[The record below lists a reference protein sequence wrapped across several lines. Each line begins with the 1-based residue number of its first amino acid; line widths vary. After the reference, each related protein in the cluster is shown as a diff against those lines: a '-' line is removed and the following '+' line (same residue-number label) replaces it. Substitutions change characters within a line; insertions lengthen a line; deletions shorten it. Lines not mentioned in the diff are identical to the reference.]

1 MNVDQY
7 IQSHKMR
14 YLFDCVCS
22 TYLFKSIKDNRNKN
36 INETNWINPHLKKIL
51 RKVEHIRNII

>member
-14 YLFDCVCS
+14 YLFDCVYL
-22 TYLFKSIKDNRNKN
+22 TYLFKSIKNNRNRN
-36 INETNWINPHLKKIL
+36 INEID
-51 RKVEHIRNII
+51 